1 MGTIIPLISQS
12 DLLSSVV
19 GSNREFRLKMRRIDT
34 VRGVLWVAGVLLAAL
49 SCPLGNRDAAA
60 QNVADQAESPLIVY
74 RLDSITNKRA
84 LPDCFPDVPGTAGGQ
99 LSLAGCRG
107 EYESASFAVYARRNL
122 KNLRIEISDLRFG
135 NHILP
140 KASFES
146 WGVKCWYQAGRD
158 VMFHDGVKRLVPEL
172 LLKDDALVQ
181 VDAEQETNAV
191 RSTAADGSTRY
202 LPASVKDPKAL
213 DELRPIDALTL
224 QPVTVPEKTLK
235 QFWLTLHI
243 PQAAAPG
250 KYIGSLRL
258 VAQGITPVDVP
269 IQVTVHAFELAQP
282 KMMYSIYYPGKLDSK
297 NQPHGTI
304 AAHYKSE
311 EQYLAELRDMLAH
324 GVRYPN
330 LWQTHASGFVPRAL
344 QLRKEAGLPNDA
356 LFINSP
362 PGAPASAAGTVNGWR
377 ELTADF
383 GYKDLYLYGLDE
395 AHGTRLRIQKPSWE
409 NVQKAGGKVYAS
421 AWKEDPFEVMGGRL
435 NVLVWSGGL
444 QPEKAKRWHTVGSKI
459 FSYSNPQVGVEEPLL
474 YRYNFGLALW
484 KADYDGAMDFAY
496 QYAYGHIWNDFD
508 SERFRDHCFAYPT
521 VNGVVGTIQW
531 EGFREGVDDVR
542 YITTLERV
550 IKKAGKTPPAR
561 EAQQWLD
568 DLRAK
573 NALQKGSW
581 KARPAPPDNLDQIR
595 SQAVAWINQLTGES
609 TGAESRSSGD

>member
-1 MGTIIPLISQS
+1 MMGTQIKRMALAA
-12 DLLSSVV
+12 
-19 GSNREFRLKMRRIDT
+19 T
-34 VRGVLWVAGVLLAAL
+34 TLLATIAGSL
-49 SCPLGNRDAAA
+49 DQLGTQGQCAGAE
-60 QNVADQAESPLIVY
+60 AESQLIVY
-74 RLDSITNKRA
+74 RLDAITNKRA
-84 LPDCFPDVPGTAGGQ
+84 LPDCFPDVPGTAGGE
-99 LSLAGCRG
+99 LRLAGCRG
-107 EYESASFAVYARRNL
+107 EYESASFAVYARQDLR
-122 KNLRIEISDLRFG
+122 NLRIEVGELRSENHVLPKSSVDLR
-135 NHILP
+135 I
-140 KASFES
+140 
-146 WGVKCWYQAGRD
+146 VKCWYQAGRD

-172 LLKDDALVQ
+172 LLKDDALVK
-181 VDAEQETNAV
+181 VDAEQQTNAV

-213 DELRPIDALTL
+213 EELRPIDALTL
-224 QPVTVPEKTLK
+224 QPVTVPQKTLK

-243 PQAAAPG
+243 PQSAAPG

-258 VAQGITPVDVP
+258 IAQDAPPVDVP
-269 IQVTVHAFELAQP
+269 LQVTVHAFELVQP
-282 KMMYSIYYPGKLDSK
+282 KMMYSIYYPGKLDTK
-297 NQPHGTI
+297 NQPQGTI

-311 EQYLAELRDMLAH
+311 EQYLAEMRDMLAH

-330 LWQTHASGFVPRAL
+330 LWQSHASGFVPRAL
-344 QLRKEAGLPNDA
+344 QLRKQAGLPNDA

-377 ELTADF
+377 ELTAEF

-435 NVLVWSGGL
+435 NVLVWSGGV

-542 YITTLERV
+542 YITTLERA
-550 IKKAGKTPPAR
+550 IQKAGKTPPAR

-568 DLRAK
+568 ALRK
-573 NALQKGSW
+573 ENARQQVSW
-581 KARPAPPDNLDQIR
+581 KAQPAPPNNLDQIR
-595 SQAVAWINQLTGES
+595 SQTVAWINRLNRDAKDSES
-609 TGAESRSSGD
+609 TGSGE